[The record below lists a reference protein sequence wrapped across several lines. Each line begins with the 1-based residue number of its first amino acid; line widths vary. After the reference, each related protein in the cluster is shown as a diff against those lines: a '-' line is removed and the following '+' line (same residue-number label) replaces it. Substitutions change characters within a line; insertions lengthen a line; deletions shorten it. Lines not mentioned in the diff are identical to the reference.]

1 MFGTNRPAFGG
12 TSRPFGTTSSPFGSQ
27 AQQPQQQQQQ
37 QPSST
42 FGLNTANNAQ
52 SGFGGFGAAQNT
64 TATTNPSNTLFGM
77 SNSSNTSNGPF
88 GKTATG
94 GVTTNSSGSLFG
106 SAALGSSGSAVGSVS
121 GNAGSGTAIKSFVAY
136 QEKDPT
142 TGVVNVFQTISAMP
156 EYRNFSIEELRMQD
170 YQAGRKFPS
179 ANSNVTGTVSP
190 FGAQTTNTNT
200 GFGTIGNNNPMQL
213 QSAGSGGLFG
223 QRSTTSQDS
232 PFGSLTSS
240 NNTNNTSNT
249 FGSGAF
255 GATSN
260 ANTGFGNASNSPF
273 GMNKPAGGGLFGQS
287 QTSGSTGFGQQTTA
301 FGGQGNAFGNTSAMG
316 NTGGLFGQ
324 SNQQQ
329 QQQQQGF
336 GSQAPSTF
344 GQNNPQGVSMF
355 GQNTTSNT
363 GGLFG
368 QQPKNQAGGGLFGN
382 KPSGG
387 LFGQQGSTFGS
398 TNTGSTGLFGQ
409 TSNQQQPQS
418 AGLFGQTNT
427 TQPQQ
432 GGGLFGQTNTMNQ
445 PGGLFG
451 QNTSQQSGGLF
462 GQSSNQQRGLFG
474 QTNAQPGFG
483 QQQTSSTA
491 GTFGSKPSGGLFGQ
505 PQTTTGFGSTTGTT
519 GGGLFGQTSAQPTQT
534 GGGLFGQQQG
544 GVGQTTQQ
552 QAGGL
557 FGAKPAAGGL
567 FGNQPTQGGGS
578 LFGSTQQQP
587 QTGGLFGQSNQPQQQ
602 GGGLFG
608 AKPAGATGGG
618 LFGTNATTTATNQA
632 PLGQPSGGGLFG
644 AKPSTGG
651 PASTASGGLFG
662 NAPTATGPVGG
673 GLFGGTGATNTAA
686 NTGLFGSKPQGQTS
700 GGLFGS
706 NLTGNAPSTSGVSGG
721 LFGSKPETLNTG
733 VSGGG
738 LFGSNTSAAT
748 TNLSGGLFGNK
759 PQQGTQ
765 QTGFLGG
772 LQPSQQQ
779 QAQQLQPQAINPYGT
794 NELFSRV
801 VVPNSITQPTK
812 PSATKINADLK
823 KKANLTGAYRLAPK
837 PLFAGRSLADTTRP
851 KKDVLMIT
859 GSRAPSAISAPSS
872 AGKESVISETS
883 KGLFLPE
890 TDEAILS
897 ADKLLFNP
905 DKKSFKNLIINRKKL
920 EKKADSADKTFEVKR
935 IAFAPHETNDEKAL
949 ADGLNNGRESLFDQ
963 VQDSPT
969 INKDLKNKKGVNSTK
984 KSGLSSTNA
993 LEENGVNS
1001 KLRGVIGDDITFTD
1015 NGYYISPSLDSLA
1028 SKTLPQLRKVS
1039 GLVIGHKDY
1048 GKIEFLEPVDL
1059 SNIPLPWLCGKI
1071 ICFEPRACIAYP
1083 NSNNPPAEGEGINV
1097 RSRISLYK
1105 CYPSDK
1111 ATREPIKDASHQL
1124 VKRHIEKMKKQKN
1137 AKFESYDPVT
1147 GCWTF
1152 IVQHPAC

>member
-1 MFGTNRPAFGG
+1 MFGANRPAFGG
-12 TSRPFGTTSSPFGSQ
+12 ASRPFGTASSPFGSQ
-27 AQQPQQQQQQ
+27 AQPQQQQQQ

-64 TATTNPSNTLFGM
+64 TAATNPSNTLFGM

-121 GNAGSGTAIKSFVAY
+121 GNAGSGTAIKPFAAY

-142 TGVVNVFQTISAMP
+142 TGVVNAFQTISAMP

-179 ANSNVTGTVSP
+179 ANSNVAGTVSP

-200 GFGTIGNNNPMQL
+200 GFGAIGNNNSMQI

-223 QRSTTSQDS
+223 QRNTTSQDS

-240 NNTNNTSNT
+240 NNTNNTTNT
-249 FGSGAF
+249 FGSGGAF
-255 GATSN
+255 GASSN
-260 ANTGFGNASNSPF
+260 ANTGFGNTSNSPF

-287 QTSGSTGFGQQTTA
+287 QNTGSTGFGQQTTA
-301 FGGQGNAFGNTSAMG
+301 FGGTGNAFGSTNAMG

-329 QQQQQGF
+329 QQQGF
-336 GSQAPSTF
+336 GSQAASTF
-344 GQNNPQGVSMF
+344 GQNNPQGSSMF
-355 GQNTTSNT
+355 GQSTTSNT

-368 QQPKNQAGGGLFGN
+368 QQQKNQAGGGLFGN

-387 LFGQQGSTFGS
+387 LFGQQSSTFGS

-418 AGLFGQTNT
+418 GGLFGQNT
-427 TQPQQ
+427 TAQPQQ
-432 GGGLFGQTNTMNQ
+432 GGGLFGQSNTLNQ

-451 QNTSQQSGGLF
+451 QNTSQQGGGLF
-462 GQSSNQQRGLFG
+462 GQTSNQQRGLFG

-505 PQTTTGFGSTTGTT
+505 PQTTTGFGATAGTT
-519 GGGLFGQTSAQPTQT
+519 GGGLLGQSGAQPTQT

-544 GVGQTTQQ
+544 AVGQTTQQ
-552 QAGGL
+552 QPGGL
-557 FGAKPAAGGL
+557 FGAKPATGGL
-567 FGNQPTQGGGS
+567 FGNQPTQAGGS
-578 LFGSTQQQP
+578 LFGGTQQQP
-587 QTGGLFGQSNQPQQQ
+587 QSGGLFGQSGQTQQQ

-608 AKPAGATGGG
+608 SKPAGVSGGG
-618 LFGTNATTTATNQA
+618 LFGSNAPTTSQA
-632 PLGQPSGGGLFG
+632 PLGQPSTGGLFG
-644 AKPSTGG
+644 AKPATGG
-651 PASTASGGLFG
+651 PVNAPSGGLFG
-662 NAPTATGPVGG
+662 NATNTAGTVGG
-673 GLFGGTGATNTAA
+673 GLFGGTSANNAAA

-700 GGLFGS
+700 GGLFGAS
-706 NLTGNAPSTSGVSGG
+706 GSSTSGVSGG
-721 LFGSKPETLNTG
+721 LFGSKPQTVNTG

-748 TNLSGGLFGNK
+748 NNLSGGLFGNK

-765 QTGFLGG
+765 QTGFLGVS
-772 LQPSQQQ
+772 QPSQQQ

-794 NELFSRV
+794 NDLFSRV

-812 PSATKINADLK
+812 PSATKVNADLK

-837 PLFAGRSLADTTRP
+837 PLFTGRSLADSTRT
-851 KKDVLMIT
+851 KSDVLMIT
-859 GSRAPSAISAPSS
+859 GPRAPSITSAPSS
-872 AGKESVISETS
+872 AGRESVISETS

-920 EKKADSADKTFEVKR
+920 EKEADSADKPLEVKK
-935 IAFAPHETNDEKAL
+935 IAFAPHETTGDKAL
-949 ADGLNNGRESLFDQ
+949 ADGLTDGRESLFDQ

-969 INKDLKNKKGVNSTK
+969 VNKDLKNKKGLNSTK
-984 KSGLSSTNA
+984 KSGLSSTTT

-1028 SKTLPQLRKVS
+1028 SMTLPQLRKVS
-1039 GLVIGHKDY
+1039 GLIIGHKDY

-1152 IVQHPAC
+1152 IVQYPAC